1 MKYLLSVVFRYDGIS
16 KLKDN
21 RWGFFPGVSA
31 GWNITEEQFWKDS
44 NVSDL
49 ISTFKPRLSYG
60 VNGNVNGLGNYTVYG
75 EYATTNLM
83 VVKPV
88 YTIVHWLIQGYVGNR
103 AKALKPDLILV
114 SSIIV

>member
-1 MKYLLSVVFRYDGIS
+1 MCSGYDGIS

-60 VNGNVNGLGNYTVYG
+60 VNGNVNGLGNYTV
-75 EYATTNLM
+75 L
-83 VVKPV
+83 
-88 YTIVHWLIQGYVGNR
+88 W
-103 AKALKPDLILV
+103 
-114 SSIIV
+114 